1 MDLKSYLAPSIQF
14 HLSVDK
20 ISVGVVKKILTSL
33 LKKWLKIPRCATL
46 AALFH
51 PEILNIPYLPHLLEK
66 SKFRFLSL
74 PSFSQDHNIRS
85 LSTLISD
92 PSFLESEH
100 FPPKVMDVVTS
111 NKPPSKLSELKMLL
125 KQLCFSQISEWNS
138 HLESL
143 TVQNKL
149 LDIIPLEKDSQVWSR
164 IITALPAGQLS
175 FLIGAGIDCL
185 PTPMTLCRW
194 KYRTDSSCGL
204 CNAPLCT
211 VNHVLNGCPTSLL
224 QGRYT
229 WRHDVVLKRL
239 YHLLKDNLDDSI
251 MVFADLDNLRASN
264 TPLATIPLNVLV
276 TTARPDIVAIDGSYI
291 CLLELTIPCN
301 NVTNLT
307 NAREKAEGELSFL
320 SVRSLFTGLLC

>member
-1 MDLKSYLAPSIQF
+1 MSHIVLLVKSPSLILISTLGKVKLTNNSHTNKELTKKLYDTLSAIDSRPIRGEFKVWIYKSYLAPSIQL

-20 ISVGVVKKILTSL
+20 ISVGVVKKIQCQITSHQ
-33 LKKWLKIPRCATL
+33 KWLKIPRCATL
-46 AALFH
+46 VALFH
-51 PEILNIPYLPHLLEK
+51 PELLNIPYLPHLLEK

-149 LDIIPLEKDSQVWSR
+149 LDIIPLEKDSHVWSR
-164 IITALPAGQLS
+164 LMTAFPAGQLS
-175 FLIGAGIDCL
+175 FLIRAGINCL
-185 PTPMTLCRW
+185 PTPMT
-194 KYRTDSSCGL
+194 KIIS
-204 CNAPLCT
+204 PI
-211 VNHVLNGCPTSLL
+211 
-224 QGRYT
+224 
-229 WRHDVVLKRL
+229 K
-239 YHLLKDNLDDSI
+239 
-251 MVFADLDNLRASN
+251 SN
-264 TPLATIPLNVLV
+264 
-276 TTARPDIVAIDGSYI
+276 
-291 CLLELTIPCN
+291 
-301 NVTNLT
+301 
-307 NAREKAEGELSFL
+307 
-320 SVRSLFTGLLC
+320 